1 MNAVLLASRT
11 IFGLIFVTSG
21 IKHFAK
27 VEAMTG
33 YSKFKNVPAAKFSVL
48 LSGLILFFGGI
59 SVILGIFA
67 DLGALLLSGLLA
79 IIALK
84 MHDFWNQ
91 SDPQV
96 KQTESVG
103 FWKDISLAGSALFF
117 FAITATANSD
127 YGWTLTESLF
137 SIKR

>member
-1 MNAVLLASRT
+1 MNAVLIVSRL
-11 IFGLIFVTSG
+11 IFGLMFVFSG
-21 IKHFAK
+21 INHFTK

-33 YSKFKNVPAAKFSVL
+33 YSKFKNVPATKFSVL
-48 LSGLILFFGGI
+48 LSGLILLLGGV
-59 SVILGIFA
+59 SVILGIYA
-67 DLGALLLSGLLA
+67 DFGALLLAGILM

-91 SDPQV
+91 SDPQA
-96 KQTESVG
+96 KQVESAN
-103 FWKDISLAGSALFF
+103 FWKNISLAGGALFI
-117 FAITATANSD
+117 FAITATANSR